1 MRNIIICE
9 GSTDYALLQYFM
21 RTAYGWEDSKVAILG
36 NDSHFAMKRTLQ
48 KNGNTLTIAGAGGC
62 SKIPSCVERV
72 LEVNNIS
79 QSTEESFQKIV
90 IIIDRDEVGTEE
102 AFIEKLNACLDS
114 QSVQIVEDIEN
125 DKWIKGHYRNSRG
138 KKIEFL
144 LLLLVIPFETTG
156 ALETFL
162 LEAIAQKDVYDANII
177 AQCNS
182 FIDNIDPQ
190 ERYLNKRRYKTKAK
204 FDVFFS
210 VRTAVSQ
217 FVERQNIL
225 KNIDWENYFEVQE
238 SFKKL
243 EELSISYEY

>member
-21 RTAYGWEDSKVAILG
+21 RTAYGWDDSKIAILD
-36 NDSHFAMKRTLQ
+36 NDSHFAMIRTLH
-48 KNGNTLTIAGAGGC
+48 KNGDTLTIAGAGGC

-79 QSTEESFQKIV
+79 QSTDESFQKIV
-90 IIIDRDEVGTEE
+90 VIIDSDEVGTEE
-102 AFIEKLNACLDS
+102 SFIEKLTECLDS
-114 QSVQIVEDIEN
+114 QAVHIDEDVQN

-138 KKIEFL
+138 KEIEFS

-162 LEAIAQKDVYDANII
+162 LEAVAKKDIYDANII
-177 AQCNS
+177 CQCNS
-182 FIDNIDPQ
+182 FVDNIDPE

-204 FDVFFS
+204 FDVFFP
-210 VRTAVSQ
+210 
-217 FVERQNIL
+217 
-225 KNIDWENYFEVQE
+225 
-238 SFKKL
+238 L
-243 EELSISYEY
+243 ELQ